1 VRLLDAALMGY
12 AAAAAPGP
20 FQTLLLERSVRV
32 GVRRALPLSL
42 VPLVSDPIVVV
53 TCLFALSSVPP
64 LLLRALGGAGG
75 LLLGWMGISALRG
88 LAGAASAAG
97 GAEVAAPRARADGFW
112 RAALVN
118 LLNPNA
124 WLFWSLVG
132 GPMLA
137 EAARGSAGE
146 VVTLLSGFYVALTI
160 TNAALAAAF
169 GVLGGLGPRVRTG
182 LTVLSGAAFLGLGA
196 VQLSRAVLG
205 A

>member
-20 FQTLLLERSVRV
+20 FQTLLLERSVRL

-42 VPLVSDPIVVV
+42 VPLVSDPTVVV

-64 LLLRALGGAGG
+64 LLLRLLGGAGG
-75 LLLGWMGISALRG
+75 LLLGWMGISALRA
-88 LAGAASAAG
+88 LAGAAPAAE
-97 GAEVAAPRARADGFW
+97 GAETAATPARAGGFW

-124 WLFWSLVG
+124 WIFWSLAG

-137 EAARGSAGE
+137 DAARGPAGE
-146 VVTLLSGFYVALTI
+146 VVTFLSGFYLALTV
-160 TNAALAAAF
+160 TNAALVAAF
-169 GVLGGLGPRVRTG
+169 GVLGGLGPRVRAG
-182 LTVLSGAAFLGLGA
+182 LTTLSGAAFLGLGA
-196 VQLSRAVLG
+196 VQLWRAVMG